1 MRSLECGQP
10 WQQPAGGE
18 GADHA
23 QRQHL
28 TRGSAGVARDA
39 GRDALARFVEHGIQ
53 RRPLIGQCDATR
65 QAMEQP
71 DAEPI
76 LQATD
81 LMAQRRLADAQ
92 LQCGTG
98 EVLVAGGGFEGAQ
111 RVQRQGR
118 VQHGAVVSWSDG

>member
-1 MRSLECGQP
+1 
-10 WQQPAGGE
+10 
-18 GADHA
+18 
-23 QRQHL
+23 
-28 TRGSAGVARDA
+28 
-39 GRDALARFVEHGIQ
+39 
-53 RRPLIGQCDATR
+53 
-65 QAMEQP
+65 MEQP

-118 VQHGAVVSWSDG
+118 ENPYARPSPIPAVQWCCRCFLAACPCAGAGRRTCVRHIRRERRHCRRRRFRRAGKSQWWPPGRDRAGHR